1 MASCGGSLYIVK
13 WKSRDVVMEMHELRA
28 KYSQGRG
35 TINKWSREFKIKNK
49 AQGASIDRRQGS

>member
-28 KYSQGRG
+28 KYSKGRG
-35 TINKWSREFKIKNK
+35 AINKWSRAFE
-49 AQGASIDRRQGS
+49 